1 MKMKI
6 VAFTPSRLNSQRVP
20 QKNIK
25 MLGRM
30 PLVNYALQTMNRVR
44 SIDEIVVFASES
56 SICNYIRPDLK
67 YRLIERPA
75 FLDTQEAK
83 VQDLIREFLKADD
96 ADIILMFHLT
106 SPFLRPETVD
116 ECIEKVRDGEYD
128 SAFTA
133 FSIDRRCWFK
143 GRPLNF
149 SVDDKTEQYQEAV
162 IVEHSLYIFKR
173 EIFETTGQRI
183 SSNPYIKVIGPFEG
197 HDIDTPEDFRI
208 AELIVNTG
216 LFELD

>member
-1 MKMKI
+1 MKI

-30 PLVNYALQTMNRVR
+30 PLVNYALETMNRIR
-44 SIDEIVVFASES
+44 FIDEIVIFASES

-116 ECIEKVRDGEYD
+116 ECIEKVRNGEYD

-143 GRPLNF
+143 GSPLNF
-149 SVDDKTEQYQEAV
+149 SNINKNPEKLEPVL
-162 IVEHSLYIFKR
+162 VEHSLYIFRRKV
-173 EIFETTGQRI
+173 FETTGRRI
-183 SSNPYIKVIGPFEG
+183 SVNPYIKIVDQIEG

-216 LFELD
+216 LFELK

>member
-1 MKMKI
+1 MKI

-30 PLVNYALQTMNRVR
+30 PLVNYALETMNRIR

-67 YRLIERPA
+67 YRLIERPV

-83 VQDLIREFLKADD
+83 VQDLLREFLKAND

-149 SVDDKTEQYQEAV
+149 SSINENPEQLEPV
-162 IVEHSLYIFKR
+162 IVEHSLYIFRRKV
-173 EIFETTGQRI
+173 FETTGRRI
-183 SSNPYIKVIGPFEG
+183 SVNPYIKIVDQIEG

-216 LFELD
+216 LFELK

>member
-1 MKMKI
+1 MKI

-30 PLVNYALQTMNRVR
+30 PLVNYVFETMGKIE
-44 SIDEIVVFASES
+44 SLDEVVIFASEP
-56 SICNYIRPDLK
+56 SICAYIKDGIKYSYLK
-67 YRLIERPA
+67 RPA
-75 FLDTQEAK
+75 SLDTQEAK
-83 VQDLIREFLKADD
+83 VQDLIREFLKLCD
-96 ADIILMFHLT
+96 ADIIAMFHIT
-106 SPFLRPETVD
+106 SPFLRRETIL
-116 ECIEKVRDGEYD
+116 ECLQKVKSEDYN

-133 FSIDRRCWFK
+133 FRVDRRCWFK
-143 GRPLNF
+143 GMPLNF
-149 SVDDKTEQYQEAV
+149 SVDDKTVHCHEAV

-183 SSNPYIKVIGPFEG
+183 SSNPYIKIIDHFEG

-208 AELIVNTG
+208 AELIVDTG
-216 LFELD
+216 MFELD

>member
-1 MKMKI
+1 MKI

-30 PLVNYALQTMNRVR
+30 PLVNYALETMNRIR
-44 SIDEIVVFASES
+44 SIDEIVIFTSES

-83 VQDLIREFLKADD
+83 VQDLIREFLKAND

-149 SVDDKTEQYQEAV
+149 SSINENPEQLEPV
-162 IVEHSLYIFKR
+162 IVEHSLYIFRRKV
-173 EIFETTGQRI
+173 FETTGRRI
-183 SSNPYIKVIGPFEG
+183 SVNPYIKIVDQIEG

-216 LFELD
+216 LFELK

>member
-1 MKMKI
+1 MKI

-30 PLVNYALQTMNRVR
+30 PLVNYALETMNRIR
-44 SIDEIVVFASES
+44 SIDEIVIFTSES

-83 VQDLIREFLKADD
+83 VQDLIREFLKAND

-116 ECIEKVRDGEYD
+116 ECIEKVRNGEYD

-143 GRPLNF
+143 GRLLNF
-149 SVDDKTEQYQEAV
+149 SSINENPEQLEPV
-162 IVEHSLYIFKR
+162 IVEHSLYIFRRKV
-173 EIFETTGQRI
+173 FETTGRRI
-183 SSNPYIKVIGPFEG
+183 SVNPYIKIVDQIEG

-216 LFELD
+216 LFELK

>member
-1 MKMKI
+1 MKI

-25 MLGRM
+25 MLGGM
-30 PLVNYALQTMNRVR
+30 PLVNYALETMNRVR
-44 SIDEIVVFASES
+44 SIDEIVIVTSES

-116 ECIEKVRDGEYD
+116 ECIEKVRNGEYD

-149 SVDDKTEQYQEAV
+149 SSINENPEQLEPV
-162 IVEHSLYIFKR
+162 IVEHSLYIFRRKV
-173 EIFETTGQRI
+173 FETTGRRI
-183 SSNPYIKVIGPFEG
+183 SVNPYIKIVDQIEG

-216 LFELD
+216 LFELK

>member
-1 MKMKI
+1 MKI

-30 PLVNYALQTMNRVR
+30 PLVNYALETMNRIK
-44 SIDEIVVFASES
+44 SIDEIVIFASEP
-56 SICNYIRPDLK
+56 SICNYIRPGLK

-75 FLDTQEAK
+75 SLDTQEAK
-83 VQDLIREFLKADD
+83 VQDLIREFLKAHD

-116 ECIEKVRDGEYD
+116 ECIEKVREGKYD

-149 SVDDKTEQYQEAV
+149 SSINESPEKLEPV
-162 IVEHSLYIFKR
+162 IVEHSLYIFRRKV
-173 EIFETTGQRI
+173 FETTGRRI
-183 SSNPYIKVIGPFEG
+183 SVNPYIKIVDQIEG
-197 HDIDTPEDFRI
+197 HDIDTPEDFKI

-216 LFELD
+216 LFELK

>member
-1 MKMKI
+1 MKI

-25 MLGRM
+25 MLGGM
-30 PLVNYALQTMNRVR
+30 PLVNYALETMNRVR

-116 ECIEKVRDGEYD
+116 ECIEKVRNGEYD

-149 SVDDKTEQYQEAV
+149 SSINENPEQLEPV
-162 IVEHSLYIFKR
+162 IVEHSLYIFRRKV
-173 EIFETTGQRI
+173 FETTGRRI
-183 SSNPYIKVIGPFEG
+183 SVNPYIKIVDQIEG

-216 LFELD
+216 LFELK

>member
-1 MKMKI
+1 MKI

-30 PLVNYALQTMNRVR
+30 PLVNYALETMNRIM
-44 SIDEIVVFASES
+44 SIDEIVIFASES

-83 VQDLIREFLKADD
+83 VQDLIREFLKAND

-149 SVDDKTEQYQEAV
+149 SSINGNTGKLEPV
-162 IVEHSLYIFKR
+162 IVEHSLYIFRRKV
-173 EIFETTGQRI
+173 FETTGRRI
-183 SSNPYIKVIGPFEG
+183 SVNPYIKIVDQIEG

-216 LFELD
+216 LFELK

>member
-1 MKMKI
+1 MKI

-30 PLVNYALQTMNRVR
+30 PLVNYALEAMNRIM
-44 SIDEIVVFASES
+44 SIDEIVIFASES

-67 YRLIERPA
+67 YRLMERPA

-83 VQDLIREFLKADD
+83 VQDLIREFLKAND

-116 ECIEKVRDGEYD
+116 ECIEKVRNGEYD

-149 SVDDKTEQYQEAV
+149 SSINENSEKLEPV
-162 IVEHSLYIFKR
+162 IVEHSLYIFRRKV
-173 EIFETTGQRI
+173 FETTGRRI
-183 SSNPYIKVIGPFEG
+183 SVNPYIKIVDQIEG
-197 HDIDTPEDFRI
+197 HDIDTPEDFRV

-216 LFELD
+216 LFELK

>member
-1 MKMKI
+1 MKI

-25 MLGRM
+25 MLGGM
-30 PLVNYALQTMNRVR
+30 PLVNYALETMNRVR

-56 SICNYIRPDLK
+56 SICNYIKPDLK

-116 ECIEKVRDGEYD
+116 ECIEKVRNGEYD

-149 SVDDKTEQYQEAV
+149 SSINENPEQLEPV
-162 IVEHSLYIFKR
+162 IVEHSLYIFRRKV
-173 EIFETTGQRI
+173 FETTGRRI
-183 SSNPYIKVIGPFEG
+183 SANPYIKIVDQIEG

-216 LFELD
+216 LFELK

>member
-1 MKMKI
+1 MKI

-30 PLVNYALQTMNRVR
+30 PLVNYALETMNRVR

-56 SICNYIRPDLK
+56 SICNYIKPDLK

-83 VQDLIREFLKADD
+83 VQDLIREFLKAND

-149 SVDDKTEQYQEAV
+149 SSINENPEQLEPV
-162 IVEHSLYIFKR
+162 IVEHSLYIFRRKV
-173 EIFETTGQRI
+173 FETTGRRI
-183 SSNPYIKVIGPFEG
+183 SVNPYIKIVDQIEG

-216 LFELD
+216 LFELK

>member
-1 MKMKI
+1 MKI

-30 PLVNYALQTMNRVR
+30 PLVNYALETMNRIR
-44 SIDEIVVFASES
+44 SIDEIVIFTSES

-149 SVDDKTEQYQEAV
+149 SSINENPGKLEPV
-162 IVEHSLYIFKR
+162 IVEHSLYIFRRKV
-173 EIFETTGQRI
+173 FETTGRRI
-183 SSNPYIKVIGPFEG
+183 SVNPYIKIVDQIEG

-216 LFELD
+216 LFELK

>member
-1 MKMKI
+1 MKI

-30 PLVNYALQTMNRVR
+30 PLVNYALETMNRVR

-56 SICNYIRPDLK
+56 SICNYIKPDLK

-83 VQDLIREFLKADD
+83 VQDLIREFLKAND

-106 SPFLRPETVD
+106 SPFLMSETVD

-149 SVDDKTEQYQEAV
+149 SGINENPEKLEPV
-162 IVEHSLYIFKR
+162 IVEHSLYIFRRKV
-173 EIFETTGQRI
+173 FETTGRRI
-183 SSNPYIKVIGPFEG
+183 SVNPYIKIVDQIEG

-216 LFELD
+216 LFELK